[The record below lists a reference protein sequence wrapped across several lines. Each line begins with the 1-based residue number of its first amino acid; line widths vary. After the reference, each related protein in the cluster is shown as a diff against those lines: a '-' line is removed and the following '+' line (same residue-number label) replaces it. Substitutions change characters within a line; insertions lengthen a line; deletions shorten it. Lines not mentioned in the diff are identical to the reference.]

1 MSGVYQVSP
10 STGDAFRLGPKDPP
24 KRFYPKA
31 DGTWPAG
38 IPGNAGDIHYDRPA
52 GYWGS
57 GRNTQPEVGTPTDRD
72 YSYGDITAKGT
83 TDTTTLIRASDGKVY
98 TSLPPNTESFI
109 LGPVVTSYAINHGY
123 DDYTNL
129 GYIQKDTR
137 QFVLLARIQGFF
149 KGEDRPRTSYGG
161 GNARTWD
168 GNASD
173 LTIYN
178 SNFTLEH
185 ALWMRETY
193 LNGNFK
199 ANFPFNFAGGI
210 PVDRHPDNSGM
221 GGGDILGTD
230 EGKQSKDGDSSGT
243 EQDDPDDTDLEKLDL
258 WGLVKKAFGAGAE
271 IGKELLDSTINY
283 LKNIKDFYGDLSNL
297 KSLPKLFSETMNA
310 IPVSGDSLVN
320 YLNNNNPKHP
330 DYRKNDP
337 TSPNYCLLYTSD
349 AADE

>member
-72 YSYGDITAKGT
+72 YSYGDVLAKGT

-149 KGEDRPRTSYGG
+149 KGEGS
-161 GNARTWD
+161 
-168 GNASD
+168 SK
-173 LTIYN
+173 
-178 SNFTLEH
+178 NFI
-185 ALWMRETY
+185 WWRKCK
-193 LNGNFK
+193 N
-199 ANFPFNFAGGI
+199 
-210 PVDRHPDNSGM
+210 M
-221 GGGDILGTD
+221 G
-230 EGKQSKDGDSSGT
+230 
-243 EQDDPDDTDLEKLDL
+243 
-258 WGLVKKAFGAGAE
+258 W
-271 IGKELLDSTINY
+271 
-283 LKNIKDFYGDLSNL
+283 
-297 KSLPKLFSETMNA
+297 
-310 IPVSGDSLVN
+310 
-320 YLNNNNPKHP
+320 
-330 DYRKNDP
+330 
-337 TSPNYCLLYTSD
+337 
-349 AADE
+349 